1 MDIGRQT
8 AEALSDR
15 CLRWCVIYDRNL
27 AVGQDF
33 FMPKGELTPENAGVY
48 RSMKKIRKRRIG
60 NEKIFRRV
68 F

>member
-15 CLRWCVIYDRNL
+15 CLRWCVMYDRNL
-27 AVGQDF
+27 AGGQDF
-33 FMPKGELTPENAGVY
+33 FMP
-48 RSMKKIRKRRIG
+48 KRRIG
-60 NEKIFRRV
+60 NEKIFRRA